1 MINTIFNI
9 LLFIPTPIRGK
20 VAQKSEIQTHMCT
33 THIFNNTPF
42 FGVRAPPGTYFYPQ
56 KNRAKNNFHRKNGV
70 LLVPHFFNN
79 TPFFGTRAPPGPEPA
94 RPFLLIRAQR
104 CSEVAAPI
112 TCDLCTGPFEGLDS
126 SCELGGLDEEE

>member
-70 LLVPHFFNN
+70 LLVPHFHVHVH
-79 TPFFGTRAPPGPEPA
+79 TPETEPSHSLLLFSNRICDRFRELFA
-94 RPFLLIRAQR
+94 MGECLMAIISNLKDIIIIFVLRFLKLQNI
-104 CSEVAAPI
+104 
-112 TCDLCTGPFEGLDS
+112 
-126 SCELGGLDEEE
+126 

>member
-1 MINTIFNI
+1 MINTIFNT

-70 LLVPHFFNN
+70 LLVPHFSIIPHFLGPGRPLAQNPLVPSYYPLRR
-79 TPFFGTRAPPGPEPA
+79 TTREEGPC
-94 RPFLLIRAQR
+94 LL
-104 CSEVAAPI
+104 
-112 TCDLCTGPFEGLDS
+112 D
-126 SCELGGLDEEE
+126 